1 MRSATQGEKA
11 AIVQEL
17 HKEGHKLNDLL
28 GVVGLSRSTYYY
40 ELCRTDKVIERNA
53 ELSSEI
59 SSIFNENRK
68 RYGVRRVHQELLNR
82 GFQVNHKRVQRIMN
96 QLALFGK
103 RPKEKYHSY
112 KGDVG
117 KVADNIINRD
127 FSTEK
132 PLQKWT
138 TDVSQFNLP
147 WGKCYISP
155 ILDMNTNPE
164 VLNMLK
170 VLSKTMDQ
178 INKQTTEQYDW
189 QMRIQI
195 CCIKLFVWR
204 ERYRFII
211 APSIKLGVFL

>member
-1 MRSATQGEKA
+1 MRYSYEYKKMCVELYRQGKWVETPEGVKEKNFRNMIQIWA
-11 AIVQEL
+11 
-17 HKEGHKLNDLL
+17 
-28 GVVGLSRSTYYY
+28 
-40 ELCRTDKVIERNA
+40 RTE
-53 ELSSEI
+53 ESC
-59 SSIFNENRK
+59 
-68 RYGVRRVHQELLNR
+68 G
-82 GFQVNHKRVQRIMN
+82 VNHKRVQRIMN

-138 TDVSQFNLP
+138 TAVSQFNLP

-189 QMRIQI
+189 QMR
-195 CCIKLFVWR
+195 FVRR

-211 APSIKLGVFL
+211 ASSIKLGVFL